1 MLLHPLFPPQPFT
14 LPLPLPRQGG
24 LGLPDRDYYTD
35 ADKADKR
42 AKYVEYVATLFR
54 LLGEAG
60 PAAGGAVAAVAAA
73 YADPAACASAAAAV
87 LALEE
92 CLAEAQLTRTESRD
106 PVRTYNKMSVE
117 ALAAAASVPAGA
129 GGTSTGAWDW
139 FRYFALAGKEA
150 AALGDVNVSAPAA
163 AARAHDVLDGRSG
176 GDGGAASL
184 SHYLV
189 FHVLN
194 TAAPF
199 LPAAF
204 VDAHFAFHEKELKG
218 GSCVTLLCTVPSHPP
233 SHPVVCFFAG
243 TAELR
248 PRWKRALEALEDAL
262 GEALSLLYVQKHFSG
277 DAKPRALKIVEQ
289 VCHGAARC
297 CTVAD
302 PDGAHRGLA

>member
-1 MLLHPLFPPQPFT
+1 LLLHPLYPPQPFT

-73 YADPAACASAAAAV
+73 YVDPAACASAAAAV

-176 GDGGAASL
+176 GGGGGGAAVL

-194 TAAPF
+194 SAAPF

-218 GSCVTLLCTVPSHPP
+218 KSCVC
-233 SHPVVCFFAG
+233 
-243 TAELR
+243 
-248 PRWKRALEALEDAL
+248 
-262 GEALSLLYVQKHFSG
+262 
-277 DAKPRALKIVEQ
+277 
-289 VCHGAARC
+289 
-297 CTVAD
+297 
-302 PDGAHRGLA
+302 